1 MNSHP
6 KTPIQALQR
15 TGTRALAVFLLLA
28 VVADVRA
35 DVVFR
40 GLDDRQEQNVRALS
54 TLATT
59 ECDSARWRVERLY
72 RDADKNIRDALRAL
86 GYYDTTIT
94 KTLRWSDDCW
104 HAEFDIE
111 VGEPVRFRD
120 INIDIVG
127 EASSDIFFQNR
138 IANGRPTPGA
148 VFDHGQY
155 SDFKSTVLRAAT
167 NTGFFDLDLKSSK
180 VTVDKDARTA
190 DVLMRINSGDKY
202 KFGDVKFSEGIL
214 HDYVL
219 QGYTDIRPGDPYTAK
234 SINDLYEAL
243 SGSSYFSSVSIR
255 TEPLDTTGKIVPVT
269 VDLTPAKR
277 RVYSFG
283 GGFTTD
289 TGPHGRIGFA
299 NRRINQKG
307 HQFESKLF
315 ASTVLSE
322 LNASYRW
329 PKRDPRREWFSIVT
343 GFQHEKTDTSEQD
356 SFKLGF
362 LRSKS
367 LGTRWLQTRY
377 VDFAYEDFTVGD
389 QSSTSELIIF
399 GTNFESAV
407 GRALSRATEGYRLSF
422 DLRGASDNLGSDT
435 TFAQLRAKAKW
446 VYSFGDKTRFLA
458 RTSLGITAKD
468 SLSDLPA
475 SVRFFAGGDNSVRGY
490 DFESLGPRDASG
502 AVIGG
507 SHLIDV
513 SLEIDRLFRDKWA
526 VALFVDGGDAFNDT
540 HIKMSTGVG
549 IGVRW
554 YSPVGP
560 IRLDFAHPLD
570 DPDKD
575 FRIHISLGPD
585 L

>member
-1 MNSHP
+1 MKSHR
-6 KTPIQALQR
+6 KTLLEPAQPASIRL
-15 TGTRALAVFLLLA
+15 LAVFVLA
-28 VVADVRA
+28 GLACSVRA
-35 DVVFR
+35 EVVFK

-72 RDADKNIRDALRAL
+72 RDADKGIREGLRAL
-86 GYYDTTIT
+86 GYYSSTIN
-94 KTLRWSDDCW
+94 KSLRWDDECW
-104 HAEFDIE
+104 HAEFDIQP
-111 VGEPVRFRD
+111 GEPVRYRSV
-120 INIDIVG
+120 NIDISG
-127 EASSDIFFQNR
+127 EASSDVIFQSR
-138 IANGRPTPGA
+138 IAGSRPAIGDIL
-148 VFDHGQY
+148 DHGQY
-155 SDFKSTVLRAAT
+155 SSYKSTVLRAAT

-180 VTVDKDARTA
+180 ITVDKAERSA
-190 DVLMRINSGDKY
+190 DLLMEIDSGQKY
-202 KFGDVKFSEGIL
+202 KFGAVNFTQGIL
-214 HDYVL
+214 HDHVL
-219 QGYTDIRPGDPYTAK
+219 QGYTDIRAGDPYTAK

-243 SGSSYFSSVSIR
+243 SGSSYFASVSIK
-255 TEPLDTTGKIVPVT
+255 TDPLDTEAKIVPVT

-277 RVYSFG
+277 QVYSIG

-289 TGPHGRIGFA
+289 TGPHGRIGFT

-315 ASTVLSE
+315 SSTVLSE

-343 GFQHEKTDTSEQD
+343 GFQHEETDTSEQD

-367 LGTRWLQTRY
+367 LGTRWMQTRY
-377 VDFAYEDFTVGD
+377 VDYAYEDYTVSD
-389 QSSTSELIIF
+389 QSSISELIIF
-399 GTNFESAV
+399 GTNWETAT
-407 GRALSRATEGYRLSF
+407 GRALSRATQGYRLSL
-422 DLRGASDNLGSDT
+422 DIRGASDKLGSDT
-435 TFAQLRAKAKW
+435 SFAQIRAKAKW
-446 VYSFGDKTRFLA
+446 VYSLGEKTRFLA
-458 RTSLGITAKD
+458 RTSLGITSKD
-468 SLSDLPA
+468 ELSELPA

-490 DFESLGPRDASG
+490 DFESLGPTDSTG

-526 VALFVDGGDAFNDT
+526 VAFFVDGGDAFNNT
-540 HIKMSTGVG
+540 HIKLNTGVG
-549 IGVRW
+549 IGLRW

-560 IRLDFAHPLD
+560 IRLDLAHPLD

>member
-6 KTPIQALQR
+6 ESPFQSALLASAR
-15 TGTRALAVFLLLA
+15 VWVAIAFLFFASGAHAEAVFK
-28 VVADVRA
+28 
-35 DVVFR
+35 
-40 GLDDRQEQNVRALS
+40 GLDASQELNVRALS
-54 TLATT
+54 ALATT

-86 GYYDTTIT
+86 GYYELTIS
-94 KTLRWSDDCW
+94 KTLTWSDACW
-104 HAEFDIE
+104 HAEFDIQ
-111 VGEPVRFRD
+111 VGEPVRYREV
-120 INIDIVG
+120 NIDISG
-127 EASSDIFFQNR
+127 AAASDVLFQSRIAGSRPSRGDIFN
-138 IANGRPTPGA
+138 
-148 VFDHGQY
+148 HGLY
-155 SDFKSTVLRAAT
+155 SDYKATMLRAGS

-180 VTVDKDARTA
+180 VTVDKDARSA
-190 DVLMRINSGDKY
+190 DLLMQIESGEKY
-202 KFGDVKFSEGIL
+202 KFGAVNFTEGIL

-243 SGSSYFSSVSIR
+243 NGSSYFASISIK
-255 TEPLDTTGKIVPVT
+255 TDPLDTEAKVVPVT
-269 VDLTPAKR
+269 VDLLPAKR
-277 RVYSFG
+277 RIYSMG

-289 TGPHGRIGFA
+289 RGPHGRIGFT

-322 LNASYRW
+322 LNATYRW

-343 GFQHEKTDTSEQD
+343 GFQHESTDTSSHD

-377 VDFAYEDFTVGD
+377 VDYAYEDFTIGE
-389 QSSTSELIIF
+389 QSSISELIIF
-399 GTNFESAV
+399 GTNWESAV
-407 GRALSRATEGYRLSF
+407 GRALSRATKGHRLSL
-422 DLRGASDNLGSDT
+422 DIRGASDNLGSDT
-435 TFAQLRAKAKW
+435 SFAQIRAKVKW
-446 VYSFGDKTRFLA
+446 VRSLGEKTRFLA
-458 RTSLGITAKD
+458 RSSLGITTKD
-468 SLSDLPA
+468 ELSELPA

-490 DFESLGPRDASG
+490 DFESLGPTDATG

-507 SHLIDV
+507 SYLVDV
-513 SLEIDRLFRDKWA
+513 SLEVDRLFRDKWA

-540 HIKMSTGVG
+540 HVKLKTGVG
-549 IGVRW
+549 IGLRW

-570 DPDKD
+570 DPDKS

>member
-1 MNSHP
+1 MNSHRKTLP
-6 KTPIQALQR
+6 KPAQPASIRL
-15 TGTRALAVFLLLA
+15 LAVFALA
-28 VVADVRA
+28 GFTCSAPA
-35 DVVFR
+35 EVVFK
-40 GLDDRQEQNVRALS
+40 GLDDRQEQNVRVLS

-72 RDADKNIRDALRAL
+72 RDADKNIREALRAL
-86 GYYDTTIT
+86 GYYSSTIN
-94 KTLRWSDDCW
+94 KSLRWDDSCW
-104 HAEFDIE
+104 HAEFDIQP
-111 VGEPVRFRD
+111 GDPVRYRSV
-120 INIDIVG
+120 NIDITG
-127 EASSDIFFQNR
+127 DASGDVMFQSR
-138 IANGRPTPGA
+138 IAGSRPAIGDIL
-148 VFDHGQY
+148 DHGQY
-155 SDFKSTVLRAAT
+155 SGYKSSVLRAAT

-180 VTVDKDARTA
+180 VTVDKAARSA
-190 DVLMRINSGDKY
+190 DLLMEIDSGQKY
-202 KFGDVKFSEGIL
+202 KFGAVKFSEGIL
-214 HDYVL
+214 HDHVL
-219 QGYTDIRPGDPYTAK
+219 QGYTDIRPGDPYAAK

-243 SGSSYFSSVSIR
+243 SGSSYFASVSIK
-255 TEPLDTTGKIVPVT
+255 TEPLDTTAKVVPVT
-269 VDLTPAKR
+269 VDLVPAKR
-277 RVYSFG
+277 QVYSIG

-289 TGPHGRIGFA
+289 TGPHGRIGFT

-307 HQFESKLF
+307 HQLESKLF
-315 ASTVLSE
+315 GSTVLSE

-343 GFQHEKTDTSEQD
+343 GFQHEETDTSEQD

-377 VDFAYEDFTVGD
+377 VDYAYEDYTVSD
-389 QSSTSELIIF
+389 QSSISELIIF
-399 GTNFESAV
+399 GTNWETAT
-407 GRALSRATEGYRLSF
+407 GRALSRATQGYRFSF
-422 DLRGASDNLGSDT
+422 DIRGASDNLGSDT
-435 TFAQLRAKAKW
+435 SFAQIRAKAKW
-446 VYSFGDKTRFLA
+446 VRSLGEKTRFLA
-458 RTSLGITAKD
+458 RTSLGITSKD
-468 SLSDLPA
+468 DLSELPA

-490 DFESLGPRDASG
+490 DFESLGPTDSTG

-526 VALFVDGGDAFNDT
+526 VAVFVDGGDAFNNT
-540 HIKMSTGVG
+540 HIKLNTGVG
-549 IGVRW
+549 IGLRW

-560 IRLDFAHPLD
+560 IRLDLAHPLD